1 MSIDNSLN
9 KLIIPT
15 GYMGSGS
22 SAITDLIC
30 EFDGFDADNGTFEYV
45 FLHCPDG
52 VFDLED
58 KLLIGNNSM
67 RSDEAIRSF
76 EKRMYELYSNKYW
89 WVADYKKRVGEEF
102 WKFTKEFIDS
112 LVQYKSDSYWYM
124 QEKVDFSMFVKLG
137 LRAALRMFTGGK
149 INLRKPLEYKTMR
162 LSFINGEEFY
172 SRAKAYLD
180 KILEHLGLNEKNII
194 LDQLLLPHNIYRAE
208 NYFDERMECFV
219 VNRDPRDV
227 FILNKYIWTRDGDP
241 VPFPTDVGEF
251 CGYYKRLHSVEK
263 KCNNTHIHVVQFEDL
278 IYKYDETV
286 ERIMDILGV
295 DKAKHIEKKHNFNP
309 DKSINN
315 TQLFNKE
322 AYKIEAEVIEEEL
335 KEYIYD
341 FPYKNDADMNQSF

>member
-162 LSFINGEEFY
+162 LSFINSEEFY

-208 NYFDERMECFV
+208 NYFDEEGM
-219 VNRDPRDV
+219 
-227 FILNKYIWTRDGDP
+227 
-241 VPFPTDVGEF
+241 F
-251 CGYYKRLHSVEK
+251 CSK
-263 KCNNTHIHVVQFEDL
+263 
-278 IYKYDETV
+278 
-286 ERIMDILGV
+286 
-295 DKAKHIEKKHNFNP
+295 
-309 DKSINN
+309 
-315 TQLFNKE
+315 
-322 AYKIEAEVIEEEL
+322 
-335 KEYIYD
+335 
-341 FPYKNDADMNQSF
+341 

>member
-1 MSIDNSLN
+1 MN

-58 KLLIGNNSM
+58 KLLIGNNAL

-76 EKRMYELYSNKYW
+76 EKRMYELYNRRFW
-89 WVADYKKRVGEEF
+89 WVANYKEKIG
-102 WKFTKEFIDS
+102 KEFLDYTDEFVAS
-112 LVQYKSDSYWYM
+112 LVQYKSDSFWYM
-124 QEKVDFSMFVKLG
+124 QERLNFSRFVKMG
-137 LRAALRMFTGGK
+137 VRAVARILTRGK
-149 INLRKPLEYKTMR
+149 LILKRPLEYNTMR
-162 LSFINGEEFY
+162 LSFVNGEEFY
-172 SRAKAYLD
+172 SKARDYIN
-180 KILEHLGLNEKNII
+180 KILNHLGIKEKNII
-194 LDQLLLPHNIYRAE
+194 LDQLILPHNVYRAE
-208 NYFDERMECFV
+208 NYFDDRMECFV

-227 FILNKYIWTRDGDP
+227 FILNKYVWPQMGEV
-241 VPFPTDVGEF
+241 VPFPTDVMEF
-251 CGYYKRLHSVEK
+251 CGYYKRLRSVEK
-263 KCNNTHIHVVQFEDL
+263 KCDNTHIHVVQFEDL

-286 ERIMDILGV
+286 KKIMDILGV
-295 DKAKHIEKKHNFNP
+295 DKARHIEKKQKFNP

-322 AYKIEAEVIEEEL
+322 AYKSEAEVIETEL
-335 KEYIYD
+335 REYIYD
-341 FPYKNDADMNQSF
+341 FPYKNDADMKQSF

>member
-1 MSIDNSLN
+1 
-9 KLIIPT
+9 
-15 GYMGSGS
+15 
-22 SAITDLIC
+22 
-30 EFDGFDADNGTFEYV
+30 
-45 FLHCPDG
+45 
-52 VFDLED
+52 
-58 KLLIGNNSM
+58 M

-162 LSFINGEEFY
+162 LSFINSEEFY

-263 KCNNTHIHVVQFEDL
+263 KCNNTHIHLLHLHVIHVVQFEDL